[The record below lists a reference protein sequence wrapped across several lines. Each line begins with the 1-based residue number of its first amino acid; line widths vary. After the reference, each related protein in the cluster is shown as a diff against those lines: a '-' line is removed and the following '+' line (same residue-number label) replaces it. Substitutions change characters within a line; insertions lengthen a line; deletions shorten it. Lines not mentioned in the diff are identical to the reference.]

1 MTWTSFIHT
10 DMMTLFC
17 LPHSDYFFI
26 FVWNNVSF
34 IFCYRPLDKDNA
46 SQSST
51 DTAMSSESPNQTAV
65 QVKQEVPDAVPE
77 NGAADLS
84 QPDVSPRKKPRK
96 QLLYVQ
102 MYRNM

>member
-1 MTWTSFIHT
+1 MWNKVCKFI
-10 DMMTLFC
+10 
-17 LPHSDYFFI
+17 I
-26 FVWNNVSF
+26 
-34 IFCYRPLDKDNA
+34 YRPLDKDNA

-102 MYRNM
+102 IYFLDFIVL